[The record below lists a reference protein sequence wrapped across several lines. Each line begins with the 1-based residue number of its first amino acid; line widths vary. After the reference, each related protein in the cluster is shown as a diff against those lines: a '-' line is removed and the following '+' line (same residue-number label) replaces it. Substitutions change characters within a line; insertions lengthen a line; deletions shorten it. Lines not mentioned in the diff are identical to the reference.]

1 MSLTQRL
8 QLDERQIIRI
18 ETANKNKG
26 KVILPADKGRVTV
39 TVVMDKKDDTNK
51 MDSLANDRY
60 TNHTSVTQNTSR
72 SAGQRRE

>member
-1 MSLTQRL
+1 MTKDKLYALKRL
-8 QLDERQIIRI
+8 
-18 ETANKNKG
+18 KNGKD

-39 TVVMDKKDDTNK
+39 TVVMDKKDETNK

-72 SAGQRRE
+72 SAGKRRE